1 MKRDR
6 IAGLDVVLAGGSE
19 GGPLA
24 GSDAGGTAGPPMVV
38 LLHGFG
44 APGEDLVPLQ
54 RVLAA
59 PRETQFVFPAA
70 PISLEMMPGLDS
82 RAWWNI
88 DMMGLQNAIA
98 RGELRD
104 LSAQV
109 PDGLDE
115 ARGAIDALLGE
126 LEKKFSPRALVLG
139 GFSQGAMLAV
149 DVALRTGRRFDAL
162 VVLSGTLLARDVWL
176 PKMSALAGTSVFQ
189 SHGSHDPILPFA
201 LAEQL
206 EKAFVAGGADVT
218 FVPFRGAHEIPGPV
232 VDRLGA
238 FLDARLRTA
247 P

>member
-19 GGPLA
+19 GGPT
-24 GSDAGGTAGPPMVV
+24 GSPIVV

-44 APGEDLVPLQ
+44 APGEDLVALQ
-54 RVLAA
+54 RVLAV

-70 PISLEMMPGLDS
+70 PIALAMMPGVDS

-88 DMMGLQNAIA
+88 DMLRLQNAID
-98 RGELRD
+98 RGELND

-115 ARGAIDALLGE
+115 AREKLDAMLGE

-176 PKMSALAGTSVFQ
+176 PKMSALAGTSIFQ

-238 FLDARLRTA
+238 FLDRRRKVAS
-247 P
+247 